1 MNVIKLIVVSPA
13 GWTNRQ
19 EHVPDYLRE
28 EKGEVRV
35 AGRLVDCLA
44 TTTGML
50 PKSHFVREFLP
61 YATSQAENEPL
72 KEPRIREVAHNPP
85 EL

>member
-28 EKGEVRV
+28 EKGEARI
-35 AGRLVDCLA
+35 AGRLADCLA
-44 TTTGML
+44 TTTGM
-50 PKSHFVREFLP
+50 PREPMNYQRFQFLDTTGSIFQLLFRCD
-61 YATSQAENEPL
+61 Y
-72 KEPRIREVAHNPP
+72 R
-85 EL
+85 

>member
-44 TTTGML
+44 TTTGKL
-50 PKSHFVREFLP
+50 RDP
-61 YATSQAENEPL
+61 
-72 KEPRIREVAHNPP
+72 
-85 EL
+85 